1 MNVQETVFADLRKL
15 TKKEFHLDSLLSDL
29 KLDSLDIAELIIEA
43 EKKFK
48 IEISDEMLQNLKKV
62 SDIVNL
68 ITDLVEAE

>member
-1 MNVQETVFADLRKL
+1 MNVQETVFAHLRKL

-43 EKKFK
+43 ERKFK